1 MIALAKAGAFLFNW
15 VYGDGTHSGLFYLI
29 LVPLPLQAGLLCLCS
44 KFITRSIMR
53 FTWILMFLMVA
64 AVTLRAQEG
73 FKGEHF
79 IEVSGTAQ
87 MEVEPNEITV
97 FIRLREFEEN
107 KQKTNLEKLDQ
118 DFLAALKNAGIDK
131 KRLELYGVGSKL
143 EKLGKKEKDAFREK
157 SYQIK
162 LTGGAEL
169 EKFLEKLEP
178 VKVEQV
184 NIIKIHHTE
193 LEKLKLDLKIKALQ
207 AAKAKAD
214 ALIKSIGGE
223 IGKTLMVR
231 EWEEHVPGP
240 MVANAMYRMEAGAGD
255 MAQEDATSF
264 RKIQLRSQVTA
275 QFEIK

>member
-1 MIALAKAGAFLFNW
+1 
-15 VYGDGTHSGLFYLI
+15 
-29 LVPLPLQAGLLCLCS
+29 
-44 KFITRSIMR
+44 MR
-53 FTWILMFLMVA
+53 FTWILIFLMLA
-64 AVTLRAQEG
+64 GITLHAQEG

-79 IEVSGTAQ
+79 IEVNGTAQ

-169 EKFLEKLEP
+169 EKLLEKLEP
-178 VKVEQV
+178 VKVDQV
-184 NIIKIHHTE
+184 SIIKIHHTE

-214 ALIKSIGGE
+214 AMIKSIGGE

-231 EWEEHVPGP
+231 EWEEHVPSP
-240 MVANAMYRMEAGAGD
+240 MVANAMYRYDAAGAGEA
-255 MAQEDATSF
+255 AQEDATSF

-275 QFEIK
+275 QFEVK